1 MALPEADGTEEV
13 NRKMIRAAGCET
25 DGEHHVIV
33 AGSAPVEKLAIFPSQ
48 IKVRLP
54 ALLVGVL
61 WRGLTHVGT
70 HRRLL
75 RFLLRIPAYTEF
87 VFSSPSFAFKYLT
100 KNYLVKGFTVA
111 DRVSCFLYHYERLHL
126 ALPDSLLRLILQKDV
141 VLHEIRE
148 DAHRF
153 TITLGLSRPYD
164 EEGELSLNLCV
175 DDKTVFILAFTIV
188 PGSVVHSPAAEILLI
203 SRLQGIK
210 GAYPPISVATKTL
223 HDVAPNAML
232 LAALQ
237 GVADAF
243 GIAEIMAVSAVRQS
257 CYSEKFAASFIEAY
271 DDFFTELGIPK
282 NADGFYSTPVPIQG
296 KPLTFIKQGHKLRTK
311 EKRAFKQQIRVDCA
325 AFFEEFAPAAAHKLP
340 V

>member
-1 MALPEADGTEEV
+1 MALPKAYGTEEV
-13 NRKMIRAAGCET
+13 DRKMIRATGCAT
-25 DGEHHVIV
+25 NNEHHVIV
-33 AGSAPVEKLAIFPSQ
+33 AGSVPVAKLAILPTQ
-48 IKVRLP
+48 LKVRMP
-54 ALLVGVL
+54 AMLVGVL

-75 RFLLRIPAYTEF
+75 RFLLGIPAYAEF
-87 VFSSPSFAFKYLT
+87 VFSCPSFTFKYLT
-100 KNYLVKGFTVA
+100 KNYLVKDFTLA
-111 DRVSCFLYHYERLHL
+111 DRVSCFLHHYKRLHM
-126 ALPDSLLRLILQKDV
+126 ALPDSLLRLILQQDV
-141 VLHEIRE
+141 VLLEICE
-148 DAHRF
+148 GAHRF
-153 TITLGLSRPYD
+153 SITLGLSRPYD
-164 EEGELSLNLCV
+164 EEGELSIDLCV
-175 DDKTVFILAFTIV
+175 NDKIVSVLAFTIV

-210 GAYPPISVATKTL
+210 GAYPSISLATRTL

-243 GIAEIMAVSAVRQS
+243 GITEIVAVSAARQS

-271 DDFFTELGIPK
+271 DDFFTELRIPK

-296 KPLTFIKQGHKLRTK
+296 KPLTSIKHGHKLRTK

-325 AFFEEFAPAAAHKLP
+325 AFFEEFAPDAAHKLP

>member
-1 MALPEADGTEEV
+1 LALPKADGTEEV
-13 NRKMIRAAGCET
+13 NRKMIRAAGCAT
-25 DGEHHVIV
+25 NNEHQVIV
-33 AGSAPVEKLAIFPSQ
+33 AGSVPVAKLAILPTQ

-61 WRGLTHVGT
+61 WRGLTHIGT

-75 RFLLRIPAYTEF
+75 RFLLGIPAYAEF

-100 KNYLVKGFTVA
+100 KNYLVRDFTLA
-111 DRVSCFLYHYERLHL
+111 DRVSCFLHHYKRLKM
-126 ALPDSLLRLILQKDV
+126 ALPDSLLRLILQQDV
-141 VLHEIRE
+141 VLLEICE
-148 DAHRF
+148 GAHRF
-153 TITLGLSRPYD
+153 SITLGLSRPYD

-175 DDKTVFILAFTIV
+175 DDKIVSILAFTVV

-210 GAYPPISVATKTL
+210 GAYSSISLATRTL
-223 HDVAPNAML
+223 HDVAPNALL

-243 GIAEIMAVSAVRQS
+243 GITGMVAVSAARQS
-257 CYSEKFAASFIEAY
+257 CFSEKFAAFFIEAY

-282 NADGFYSTPVPIQG
+282 NADGFYSTPVSIQG
-296 KPLTFIKQGHKLRTK
+296 KPLASIKHGHKLRTK
-311 EKRAFKQQIRVDCA
+311 EKRAFKQQIRVACA
-325 AFFEEFAPAAAHKLP
+325 AFFKEFAPDAAHKLP

>member
-1 MALPEADGTEEV
+1 MALPKADGTDEV
-13 NRKMIRAAGCET
+13 NRKMIRAAGCAT
-25 DGEHHVIV
+25 NNKHHIIV
-33 AGSAPVEKLAIFPSQ
+33 ASSVPMEKLAIFPTQ

-75 RFLLRIPAYTEF
+75 RFLLGIPAYAEF
-87 VFSSPSFAFKYLT
+87 VFSSPSFTFKYLT
-100 KNYLVKGFTVA
+100 KNYLVKGLTVA
-111 DRVSCFLYHYERLHL
+111 DRVSCFLHHYKRLHM
-126 ALPDSLLRLILQKDV
+126 ALPDSLLRLILQQDV
-141 VLHEIRE
+141 VLLEICE
-148 DAHRF
+148 GAHRF
-153 TITLGLSRPYD
+153 TITVGLSRPYD
-164 EEGELSLNLCV
+164 EEGELSLDLRV
-175 DDKTVFILAFTIV
+175 DDKIVFLLAFTFI

-210 GAYPPISVATKTL
+210 GAYPSISVATRTL

-237 GVADAF
+237 GIADAF
-243 GIAEIMAVSAVRQS
+243 GITEMVAVSAARQS

-271 DDFFTELGIPK
+271 DDFFTELRIPK
-282 NADGFYSTPVPIQG
+282 NADGFYSTPVSIQG
-296 KPLTFIKQGHKLRTK
+296 KPITSIKHGHKLRTK
-311 EKRAFKQQIRVDCA
+311 DKRAFKQQIRVDCA

-340 V
+340 A

>member
-1 MALPEADGTEEV
+1 MALPKADGTEEV
-13 NRKMIRAAGCET
+13 NRKMIRAAGCAINN
-25 DGEHHVIV
+25 EHHIIV
-33 AGSAPVEKLAIFPSQ
+33 ASSVPIEKLAIFPTQ

-54 ALLVGVL
+54 TLLVGVL

-87 VFSSPSFAFKYLT
+87 VISSPSFAFKYLT
-100 KNYLVKGFTVA
+100 KNYLVKGLTVA
-111 DRVSCFLYHYERLHL
+111 DRVFCFLHHYKRLHM

-141 VLHEIRE
+141 VLLEICE
-148 DAHRF
+148 AAHRF

-164 EEGELSLNLCV
+164 EEGELSLDLRV
-175 DDKTVFILAFTIV
+175 DDEIVFILAFTIV
-188 PGSVVHSPAAEILLI
+188 PGLVVHSPAAEILLI

-210 GAYPPISVATKTL
+210 GAYTSISLATRAL
-223 HDVAPNAML
+223 HDVAPDAML

-237 GVADAF
+237 GIADAF
-243 GIAEIMAVSAVRQS
+243 GITEIVAVSAVRQS

-271 DDFFTELGIPK
+271 DDFFAELGIPK
-282 NADGFYSTPVPIQG
+282 NPDGFYSTPVPIHG
-296 KPLTFIKQGHKLRTK
+296 KPLSSIKQGHKLRTK

-325 AFFEEFAPAAAHKLP
+325 AFFEEFAPAAAPKLP

>member
-1 MALPEADGTEEV
+1 
-13 NRKMIRAAGCET
+13 MIRAAGCAT
-25 DGEHHVIV
+25 NNEHQVIV
-33 AGSAPVEKLAIFPSQ
+33 AGSVPVAKLAILPTQ

-61 WRGLTHVGT
+61 WRGLTHIGT

-75 RFLLRIPAYTEF
+75 RFLLGIPAYAEF

-100 KNYLVKGFTVA
+100 KNYLVRDFTLA
-111 DRVSCFLYHYERLHL
+111 DRVSCFLHHYKRLKM
-126 ALPDSLLRLILQKDV
+126 ALPDSLLRLILQQDV
-141 VLHEIRE
+141 VLLEICE
-148 DAHRF
+148 GAHRF
-153 TITLGLSRPYD
+153 SITLGLSRPYD

-175 DDKTVFILAFTIV
+175 DDKIVSILAFTVV

-210 GAYPPISVATKTL
+210 GAYSSISLATRTL
-223 HDVAPNAML
+223 HDVAPNALL

-243 GIAEIMAVSAVRQS
+243 GITGMVAVSAARQS
-257 CYSEKFAASFIEAY
+257 CFSEKFAAFFIEAY

-282 NADGFYSTPVPIQG
+282 NADGFYSTPVSIQG
-296 KPLTFIKQGHKLRTK
+296 KPLASIKHGHKLRTK
-311 EKRAFKQQIRVDCA
+311 EKRAFKQQIRVACA
-325 AFFEEFAPAAAHKLP
+325 AFFKEFAPDAAHKLP